1 MVADALSRRPGLDEH
16 PVTFSSLS
24 TCQPLLIQQLQDFY
38 STHDV
43 SQALIIKFSRP
54 STNEAFS
61 VRQGILYFKWRLFV
75 PAETDLWPK
84 LIAEFHGSPLGGHS
98 GFRGTMQRLTAAFA
112 WPYMAR
118 EVKKAVCKCP
128 TC

>member
-43 SQALIIKFSRP
+43 GQALITKSADPPPMKP
-54 STNEAFS
+54 S
-61 VRQGILYFKWRLFV
+61 LFAKV
-75 PAETDLWPK
+75 SFISKGVYLCQ
-84 LIAEFHGSPLGGHS
+84 L
-98 GFRGTMQRLTAAFA
+98 RLTFG
-112 WPYMAR
+112 PS
-118 EVKKAVCKCP
+118 
-128 TC
+128 